1 MVLEAVFAALYQ
13 REHVDSVKKGLSR
26 DLRTFTFRRMKNF
39 FLLLIAAASLVVHPG
54 NSFGQD
60 INQAVNSAIV
70 PAPRPGGWM
79 KRHENFLEQ
88 AKQDQIDLLFVGDSI
103 TDFWRGKAPR
113 FGTNIWSKYYAPLH
127 TADFGISGDRTENVI
142 WRIDNGELDGLH
154 PKVIVLMIGTNN
166 SRTNS
171 PEQIA
176 EGIKVILNK
185 MQEKCPDSKILLLGV
200 FPRNTLKDIPAQ
212 IEAPAKINAIISK
225 YADGKKIVYLNI
237 NDKFLGPDGKVPAD
251 IMPDFLHPNEH
262 GYQLWADAMNP
273 TLFGM
278 MK

>member
-1 MVLEAVFAALYQ
+1 MKKISQLFFIAIA
-13 REHVDSVKKGLSR
+13 SVA
-26 DLRTFTFRRMKNF
+26 
-39 FLLLIAAASLVVHPG
+39 FLTGA
-54 NSFGQD
+54 NSFGQNAD
-60 INQAVNSAIV
+60 QAVNTAIV
-70 PAPRPGGWM
+70 PASRGTNWVA
-79 KRHENFLEQ
+79 RHEKFLDQ
-88 AKQDQIDLLFVGDSI
+88 AKQDQIDLLFLGDSI

-113 FGTNIWSKYYAPLH
+113 FGINIWNKYYPPLH
-127 TADFGISGDRTENVI
+127 AADFGISGDRTENVI

-154 PKVIVLMIGTNN
+154 PKVVVLMIGTNN

-176 EGIKVILNK
+176 EGIKVILGK
-185 MQEKCPDSKILLLGV
+185 IRGKCPDTKILLLGV

-212 IEAPAKINAIISK
+212 TEAPAKINAIISK
-225 YADGKKIVYLNI
+225 YADDTTIRYLNI

-262 GYQLWADAMNP
+262 GYQIWADAMNP
-273 TLFGM
+273 TLFEM